1 VTDGHKRE
9 PLPEQPLVAHLLE
22 LRNRLLRI
30 VYGVLLVFLPLGYY
44 ANELFAWLSGP
55 LLRQLPVGGA
65 LVATEVASPFMTP
78 FKLAMVV
85 AIILAMPWILY
96 QVWAFVAPGLYKSE
110 RRLVFPLLASSVV
123 LFYLGMAF
131 AYYVVFPIVF
141 GFFISVLPPGV
152 ELMTDIRHYL
162 DFVLGM
168 FLAFGLAFEVPVAIV
183 LLVRAG
189 AVTPGQLTQNRGY
202 VLLGAFVVG
211 MILTPPDILSQ
222 TLLAVPL
229 YLLFEGGVWMA
240 RILVPGYKEVEAQ
253 RRQLADSA
261 KHDR

>member
-1 VTDGHKRE
+1 VTSNPDLE

-30 VYGVLLVFLPLGYY
+30 VWGILLVFLPLGFY
-44 ANELFAWLSGP
+44 ANELFAWLAGP
-55 LLRQLPVGGA
+55 LLKQLPIGGA

-85 AIILAMPWILY
+85 AVIIAMPWILF

-110 RRLVFPLLASSVV
+110 RRLIWPLLASSVV

-131 AYYVVFPIVF
+131 AYYVVFPLMF

-152 ELMTDIRHYL
+152 ELMTDIRQYL

-189 AVTPGQLTQNRGY
+189 AVTPGQLTANRGY
-202 VLLGAFVVG
+202 VLLGAFTLG

-240 RILVPGYKEVEAQ
+240 RVMVPGYKQVEAQ
-253 RRQLADSA
+253 RAQV
-261 KHDR
+261 KQQGGQK